1 MSHFNRQEKFFVT
14 LKVDLPTGLVHQ
26 LWKNKKIT
34 INMFLIKFLNI
45 YLIENIDFYEPN
57 PQIKKKSTK

>member
-1 MSHFNRQEKFFVT
+1 MSHFNRQEKIFVT
-14 LKVDLPTGLVHQ
+14 LKLDLPTGLVHQ